1 MGPYRYLGPSG
12 SGVGHERG
20 ATILESLPT
29 SEANSRG
36 MTTRAP
42 PPGDDDPNAFRRA
55 MAGVRPLPERAAAP
69 ARPRPRAV
77 ARFTRAESRD
87 LLRESHARAE
97 NPAVQ
102 DAGDELTFR
111 RALVRDEVMR
121 KLQRGR
127 FAVEAEIDLHGLRRH
142 AAHEALR
149 QFLNDCVLRELRCVR
164 VIHGKGLRSG
174 PGGPVLKLV
183 VHQWLRTIE
192 NVAAFAGARPAD
204 GGSGAVYVLL
214 TGRK

>member
-1 MGPYRYLGPSG
+1 
-12 SGVGHERG
+12 
-20 ATILESLPT
+20 
-29 SEANSRG
+29 
-36 MTTRAP
+36 
-42 PPGDDDPNAFRRA
+42 